1 VVAGRARDR
10 VGYARR
16 AMPRRGEE
24 AGSRPVNAHESS
36 GAVAPAIAVEAIPE
50 GTRPILEMRSI
61 SKAFG
66 SIQALDDVSL
76 ELRPGE
82 IHALLGENG
91 AGKSTLIKI
100 MTGVEQPDAGEIVID
115 GEARRIQSAFD
126 AQTYAV
132 AAIYQEPMVFPD
144 LTVAENIFIGHRDR
158 GRVVRRRR
166 MREEADAVLA
176 RLDVRMDVSQPAR
189 GLTLAQQQTV
199 EIAKALSLNV
209 RVLIMD
215 EPTASLS
222 AHEAAQ
228 LFRIVDRL
236 RSQGVAILFI
246 SHRLEEV
253 FRVADRVTVMRDGR
267 RISTTPR
274 SDLTVGEAI
283 RQMVGR
289 AIVEFYERTQSS
301 PGEVVLRVEGLGVD
315 GAFEGVTFDLRA
327 GEVLGF
333 AGLVGARRTDVGLAL
348 FGVAPAQRGRIL
360 LDGREIRVRSP
371 RDAMA
376 NGIAYTTEDRRGLG
390 IIFDQSIAA
399 NITLPSL
406 DRFLNRAGLIRFDD
420 ERAVA
425 ERFRTRLA
433 IRAPSVATLAAT
445 LSGGNQQKVV
455 LSKWLETKPRVLIL
469 DEPTRGIDV
478 GAKVEVHR
486 LVDDLVGEGI
496 AIILISSDLPELLPM
511 SDRILVMREGRQMA
525 ILDAEGATQEQVLTW
540 AMGQAEPVA
549 TA

>member
-1 VVAGRARDR
+1 
-10 VGYARR
+10 
-16 AMPRRGEE
+16 MPEREE
-24 AGSRPVNAHESS
+24 AAQEPLASPDS
-36 GAVAPAIAVEAIPE
+36 GGPQ
-50 GTRPILEMRSI
+50 PILEMRGI
-61 SKAFG
+61 SRRFG
-66 SIQALDDVSL
+66 EIQALDDVSL
-76 ELRPGE
+76 DLFPGE

-100 MTGVEQPDAGEIVID
+100 MTGVEQPDVGEVRID
-115 GEARRIQSAFD
+115 GKPVRIGSAFD

-158 GRVVRRRR
+158 GRVVDRRR
-166 MREEADAVLA
+166 MRREAEAVLG
-176 RLDVRMDVSQPAR
+176 RLDVRLDVMQPAR

-222 AHEAAQ
+222 AHEVAQ
-228 LFRIVDRL
+228 LFGIVARL
-236 RSQGVAILFI
+236 RAAGVAILFI

-253 FRVADRVTVMRDGR
+253 FAVADRITVMRDGQ
-267 RISTTPR
+267 RISTNR
-274 SDLTVGEAI
+274 RADLNVAEAI

-289 AIVEFYERTQSS
+289 SIVEFFSRAPSH
-301 PGEVVLRVEGLGVD
+301 PGEVILEVEGLGVD

-348 FGVAPAQRGRIL
+348 FGIAPAHRGSIR
-360 LDGREIRVRSP
+360 LDGQEVRIRSP

-376 NGIAYTTEDRRGLG
+376 LGIAYATEDRRGLG
-390 IIFDQSIAA
+390 LVFPQSIAA

-406 DRFLNRAGLIRFDD
+406 DRFLTRAGIIRRAD
-420 ERAVA
+420 EHAAA
-425 ERFRTRLA
+425 ERFRERLS
-433 IRAPSVATLAAT
+433 IRAPSVQTPASS

-455 LSKWLETKPRVLIL
+455 LSKWLETKPRILIL

-478 GAKVEVHR
+478 GAKVEVHH
-486 LVDDLVGEGI
+486 LVDDLVAEGL

-525 ILDAEGATQEQVLTW
+525 ILDADETTQEEVLTW
-540 AMGQAEPVA
+540 AMGQAEAVALDDLEAPVA
-549 TA
+549 